1 MFDGS
6 GMNETHSPKISVL
19 QPWLDHRERKRTTIV
34 DTIVLHATA
43 GGTLSGAL
51 ATLRKLE
58 LSYHF
63 IIDRDGAIMKC
74 VPVRK
79 AAYHAGISIGPS
91 GEGVN
96 EYSVGISFVN
106 LNDGRDPY
114 SAEQEK
120 SVRALIRELRAKIRT
135 IEHLTTHAAVSPGRK
150 TDPKGYLVD
159 VLGRDVGLA
168 VWRP

>member
-1 MFDGS
+1 
-6 GMNETHSPKISVL
+6 MNETRTPKVSVL
-19 QPWLDHRERKRTTIV
+19 QPWLDHRERKRTTVV
-34 DTIVLHATA
+34 DTVVLHATA
-43 GGTLSGAL
+43 GGTLLGAL
-51 ATLRKLE
+51 ETLRKLE

-63 IIDRDGAIMKC
+63 IIDRDGGITKC

-79 AAYHAGISIGPS
+79 AAYHAGISIGPN

-106 LNDGRDPY
+106 KNDGKDPY
-114 SAEQEK
+114 SPAQER

-135 IEHLTTHAAVSPGRK
+135 IEYLTTHAAVSPGRK
-150 TDPKGYLVD
+150 TDPKGYAVD
-159 VLGRDVGLA
+159 ALGKDVGLA